1 MPKDEQTL
9 GQHSV
14 PSIIVCQK
22 APSIA
27 DIIVKITPSSLKKQ
41 TISYSCRHFLVLLL
55 GTDHLTTLTCSTK
68 QNTSHQMRQ
77 V

>member
-41 TISYSCRHFLVLLL
+41 TIIAKTQAAEMGGDPYPVFWNILLKMSSFKERL
-55 GTDHLTTLTCSTK
+55 
-68 QNTSHQMRQ
+68 
-77 V
+77 